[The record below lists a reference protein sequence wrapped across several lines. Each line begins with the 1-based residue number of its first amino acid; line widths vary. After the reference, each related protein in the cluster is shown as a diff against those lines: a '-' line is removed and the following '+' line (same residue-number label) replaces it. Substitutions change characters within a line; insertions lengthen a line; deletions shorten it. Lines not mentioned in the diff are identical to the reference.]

1 MDTGLLLE
9 ILISVFAVFGACS
22 LIKLLA
28 ETYLTGD
35 KYAIAIICDPG
46 TDPDEIGC
54 LVNRA
59 RTSWYKRGETIVLLR
74 GEVSLPAELEAA
86 LREGGVKIFR
96 IMDYRARTYEEQDKN
111 IE

>member
-1 MDTGLLLE
+1 MDTELLIE
-9 ILISVFAVFGACS
+9 ILISVFAVFGVCS

-28 ETYLTGD
+28 ETFLAGD
-35 KYAIAIICDPG
+35 KYAVAIICDPG

-59 RTSWYKRGETIVLLR
+59 RTSWHKRGETIVLLR
-74 GEVSLPAELEAA
+74 GEVSLPPEFEGA

-96 IMDYRARTYEEQDKN
+96 ITDYQAKTYEEQDKN